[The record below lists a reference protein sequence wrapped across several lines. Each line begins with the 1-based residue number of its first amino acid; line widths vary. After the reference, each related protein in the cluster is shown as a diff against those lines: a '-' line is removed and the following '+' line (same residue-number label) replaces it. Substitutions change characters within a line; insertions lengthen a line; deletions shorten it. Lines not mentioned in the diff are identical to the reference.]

1 MISSMYP
8 ENLIFD
14 GSQHRTIR
22 MNEAIRVFD
31 SLKGLFDSKKKGKSG
46 INLDL
51 PTKVT
56 VRYIEPQN

>member
-1 MISSMYP
+1 MGKLSV
-8 ENLIFD
+8 D
-14 GSQHRTIR
+14 GLQHRTTR

-31 SLKGLFDSKKKGKSG
+31 SLKGIFDGKKKGKSG

-56 VRYIEPQN
+56 PRGIEPRTH